1 MRPSKSAIIS
11 RDFFGLGSEKIEVR
25 LISGL
30 QNQTK
35 ETDHRV
41 LLEPLTGKEEES
53 IFWNTRDWCLPK
65 WVNLLLSQKVYLHG
79 QPLGEEK
86 TGQLSVV
93 DRDLLFLYLRM
104 LTFGTELWGITH
116 CPQKA
121 CHAKLDFTFDLSSLS
136 IPKAKQTSFVSSASA
151 LWEFGEIPFKYREP
165 NGLDQIVIADLMTT
179 NPHAAWLT
187 LLSQCIIQWDQQTG
201 ITANDLIQ
209 LPAIILDQVDAII
222 SDNMNTLDRDIAFTC
237 AHCNRKF
244 VKTLD
249 IQAFFWE
256 ELRFASANFQE
267 EVHYLAFFYHWSEQD
282 ILNLTRWKR
291 KLYLNFIKKQ
301 VNA

>member
-11 RDFFGLGSEKIEVR
+11 RDFVGLGSEKIEVR

-30 QNQTK
+30 QNK
-35 ETDHRV
+35 KNEFNHWV

-53 IFWNTRDWCLPK
+53 IFWRTKDWRLPK
-65 WVNLLLSQKVYLHG
+65 WVTRLLSQKVYLNG
-79 QPLGEEK
+79 RPLGEVK
-86 TGQLSVV
+86 AGQLSVV
-93 DRDLLFLYLRM
+93 DRDLLILYLRM

-116 CPQKA
+116 CPQKD
-121 CHAKLDFTFDLSSLS
+121 CHAKLDFTFDLSSLA
-136 IPKAKQTSFVSSASA
+136 IPEDQQTSFVHSASI
-151 LWEFGEIPFKYREP
+151 LGESGKISFKYREP

-179 NPHAAWLT
+179 DLHTAWLT
-187 LLSQCIIQWDQQTG
+187 LLSECIIQWDQQTG

-209 LPAIILDQVDAII
+209 LPATILDQVDAII
-222 SDNMNTLDRDIAFTC
+222 TDNMNTLDWDIAFTC

-244 VKTLD
+244 VKALD
-249 IQAFFWE
+249 IQACFWE
-256 ELRFASANFQE
+256 ELNFASADFQE

-301 VNA
+301 IDD